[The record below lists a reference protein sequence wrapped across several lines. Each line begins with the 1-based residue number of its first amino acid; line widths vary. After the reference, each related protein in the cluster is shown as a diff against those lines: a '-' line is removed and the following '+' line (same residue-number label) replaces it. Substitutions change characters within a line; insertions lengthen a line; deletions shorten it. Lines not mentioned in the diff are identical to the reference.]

1 LIDGR
6 REDKE
11 LLRMRVV
18 DGRKKLLLGGRRGA
32 FILKEEGSVIRKFIE
47 GGYSFLLNCVMREML
62 AW

>member
-1 LIDGR
+1 
-6 REDKE
+6 
-11 LLRMRVV
+11 MRVV

>member
-6 REDKE
+6 REDKK

-18 DGRKKLLLGGRRGA
+18 DGRKKSSLGGRRGA
-32 FILKEEGSVIRKFIE
+32 FILKEEGSIRKFIE
-47 GGYSFLLNCVMREML
+47 GGYSFLLNCVMREVL